1 MVEAIYWYEYYIK
14 NRSKIDSEKYFF
26 KLMNN
31 SVFGKT
37 MGNVRKYRDIVRL
50 ITADKRRIYL
60 VSEPNYNAE
69 KCFSENLLGIEMI
82 KIKVKINQSTYLNLY
97 QYLKSVKQKCMS

>member
-1 MVEAIYWYEYYIK
+1 MVETIYWYEYYIK

-26 KLMNN
+26 KLINN

-37 MGNVRKYRDIVRL
+37 MENVRKYRDIVRL

-60 VSEPNYNAE
+60 VAEPNYNTE

-82 KIKVKINQSTYLNLY
+82 KIKVKINKPIYLPQLT
-97 QYLKSVKQKCMS
+97 SIFEIS